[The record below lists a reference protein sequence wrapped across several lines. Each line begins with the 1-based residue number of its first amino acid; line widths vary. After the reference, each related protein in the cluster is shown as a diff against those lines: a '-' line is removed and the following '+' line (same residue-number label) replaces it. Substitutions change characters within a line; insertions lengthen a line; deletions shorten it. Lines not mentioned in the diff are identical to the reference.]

1 MGYPLHGH
9 ELSLEISPLEA
20 NAGWAVALN
29 KGDFLGSSSLISE
42 KTKGVSRILRGL
54 LVLDKA
60 IPRAEMIVRNISNE
74 VCGVITSGTFSPTL
88 KQGVALALLDPKIA
102 IGDLVEIDVRGRT
115 SSARVVKPP
124 FVPSHVR

>member
-9 ELSLEISPLEA
+9 ELSLDISPLEA
-20 NAGWAVALN
+20 NAGWAVALT
-29 KGDFLGSSSLISE
+29 KGDFLGSQSLLEE

-60 IPRAEMIVRNISNE
+60 IPRAEMVVRNNSNE
-74 VCGVITSGTFSPTL
+74 TCGVVTSGTFSPTL